1 MANDVSTNFASG
13 NLKDLKAAKTLW
25 SQRLF
30 ETARAESARGP
41 VSAARALRAAVNPE
55 PEQNVVGV
63 GVGEKISN
71 GQHTGVMAVKFLV
84 RLKYSEGQMSEEHVL
99 PKSIDGLPVD
109 VEEVGTFRAFAAAP
123 HIVHPAPKIP
133 NPRTKMRPAH
143 PGCSVGF
150 QDPNNQFVM
159 AGTFGALV
167 KDEDGKTYILSN
179 NHVLADEGQLDPGA
193 PIFQPG
199 LLDHGNPAT
208 DQIAKLTTFIPLDP
222 SAPNKVDCA
231 IAEVLDPSLVNP
243 NILFIG
249 KPNTPAEAQL
259 DMTVQKFGRTTSY
272 TVGRITSIDTDVKVG
287 YETGTFAFGGQII
300 VTGLNG
306 SSFSAAGDS
315 GSLIVQRPGN
325 HAVGLLF
332 AGSSSHTIANHIG
345 DVLEALSVTLA

>member
-1 MANDVSTNFASG
+1 MAKEVSKNFASG
-13 NLKDLKAAKTLW
+13 NLKDLSAAKAVW

-30 ETARAESARGP
+30 QAPRAEGARGP
-41 VSAARALRAAVNPE
+41 VTAARALRAAVNPE

-84 RLKYSEGQMSEEHVL
+84 RLKYPEGQISEGHVL

-123 HIVHPAPKIP
+123 HPALKMP
-133 NPRTKMRPAH
+133 NPRTKIRPAH

-150 QDPNNQFVM
+150 QDPNNQFTM

-167 KDEDGKTYILSN
+167 KDQHGKTYILSN
-179 NHVLADEGQLDPGA
+179 NHVLADENQLPRGA
-193 PIFQPG
+193 AIFQPG
-199 LLDHGNPAT
+199 LLDHGNAAT
-208 DQIAKLTTFIPLDP
+208 DQIAKLTKFVPLDP
-222 SAPNKVDCA
+222 NAPNKVDCA
-231 IAEVLDPSLVNP
+231 IAELVNPGLADP

-249 KPNTPAEAQL
+249 QPSAPAQAQI

-272 TVGRITSIDTDVKVG
+272 SVGRISSIDTDVKVG
-287 YETGTFAFGGQII
+287 YETGTYAFSGQII
-300 VTGLNG
+300 VVGLNG

-315 GSLIVQRPGN
+315 GSLIVERPGKQ
-325 HAVGLLF
+325 AVGLLF
-332 AGSSSHTIANHIG
+332 GGSSSHTIANHIG
-345 DVLEALSVTLA
+345 DVLAALKVTLA